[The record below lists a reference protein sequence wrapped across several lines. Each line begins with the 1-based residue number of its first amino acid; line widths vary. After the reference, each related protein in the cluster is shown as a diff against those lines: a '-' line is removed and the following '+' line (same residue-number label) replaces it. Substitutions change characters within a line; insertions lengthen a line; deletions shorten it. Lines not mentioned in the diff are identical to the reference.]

1 MLTIG
6 DSFSIVAILVGLG
19 LTTWSLIAVIA
30 FLFPTKVQIASD
42 KASTRP
48 WASFGLGI
56 LMVVVLLIAVILFNF
71 SAPGTK
77 LLGAI
82 LFLGTLMVGVL
93 GVAGLAQFAARRLSP
108 TLSSMNTDPQAFLK
122 AAGFIV
128 TAGMLPILGWFVFM
142 PVVLIVSMGAGLSAL
157 LHRSPNLVPQR
168 MPEM

>member
-30 FLFPTKVQIASD
+30 FLFPARVQIASE
-42 KASTRP
+42 KASARP

-56 LMVVVLLIAVILFNF
+56 LMLVVLTIGFILFV
-71 SAPGTK
+71 SPAPGAK
-77 LLGAI
+77 LLGMI
-82 LFLGTLMVGVL
+82 VFLGALMVGVL
-93 GVAGLAQFAARRLSP
+93 GVAGLAQIAARRLSP
-108 TLSSMNTDPQAFLK
+108 NLSSMNTDPQAFLK

-128 TAGMLPILGWFVFM
+128 TAGMLPVLGWFLFM

-157 LHRSPNLVPQR
+157 LHRSPVLVPQHSS
-168 MPEM
+168 EM